1 MIKVGKYYISYTYV
15 YKLFVYKLKSFIS
28 FYRIYDM
35 SHHFVTVCVVCVLCA
50 AHTPCSAHTE
60 FSTSGQTTHNSE
72 KLLRPNEQ
80 LQPSWSL
87 MKFKEIQQKDVR
99 KLNLN
104 NLDDYNNGAVK
115 FYNILDKNTRN
126 KTTLLSVA
134 TNEVH
139 TKKKNLENV
148 EINIQNNHI
157 PIMKQDSTNL
167 KDIEISE
174 RLGQFEITHNSKLNV
189 IQFDKNQS
197 PFNKIRTKRNDVDV
211 LDEKYFMKKIFET
224 YGDGTSIT
232 MEGFEKLLKKL
243 GLLRLLTDI
252 SSLEN
257 HNIVASHNENPLGK
271 FFSFIDYS
279 LLEIFFFN
287 LILY

>member
-1 MIKVGKYYISYTYV
+1 MIKVGNKGIKVSYIYV

-50 AHTPCSAHTE
+50 AHTPCSAHIE
-60 FSTSGQTTHNSE
+60 FSTSGQATHNSVNSE
-72 KLLRPNEQ
+72 KSLRPNEQ

-87 MKFKEIQQKDVR
+87 MKFKEIQQKDAR
-99 KLNLN
+99 KLSLN
-104 NLDDYNNGAVK
+104 NLDGYNNGAVK
-115 FYNILDKNTRN
+115 FYNVLDKNIRN
-126 KTTLLSVA
+126 KTTLLMSVA

-139 TKKKNLENV
+139 TKKKHLENV

-157 PIMKQDSTNL
+157 PIMKQDSKNL

-174 RLGQFEITHNSKLNV
+174 RLGQFEITQNSKLNI

-252 SSLEN
+252 SRLEN

-271 FFSFIDYS
+271 FFHI
-279 LLEIFFFN
+279 
-287 LILY
+287 LIIYY